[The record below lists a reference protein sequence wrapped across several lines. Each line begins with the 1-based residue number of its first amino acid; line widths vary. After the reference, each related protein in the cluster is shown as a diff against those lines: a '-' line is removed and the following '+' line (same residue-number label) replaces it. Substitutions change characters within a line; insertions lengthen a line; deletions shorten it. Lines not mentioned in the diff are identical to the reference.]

1 MKLVFYDVFYIELC
15 LYVGL
20 EYVHVSGVS
29 ADPPKLELH
38 VIVSSPMVILG
49 PELDS
54 SEHRVIS
61 LVPLKVN
68 LKTNILTLS

>member
-1 MKLVFYDVFYIELC
+1 M
-15 LYVGL
+15 
-20 EYVHVSGVS
+20 SGVF

-38 VIVSSPMVILG
+38 VIVSSPMVMLG

-68 LKTNILTLS
+68 LKRNILTLS